1 MSLGTSAFPVIG
13 LLATSAAERVGEWS
27 VGAAGP
33 SMDETGGDRHPET
46 SLFEAEH
53 PVFGAG
59 AIDLRIGGI
68 SLRVAGLSARQQAD
82 LAARYGIFARPLGG
96 EVGRELE
103 IEVRRSPVD
112 GYLKVRRQ
120 VPAELYRLLMR
131 REGGNLLAWSYE
143 WAGLC
148 RFEERKATLLA
159 ASEERIV
166 FDRCV
171 ENFLRVVF
179 AHLALEKGGI
189 LLHGAAVVRDG
200 RAYVFFGPSGSG
212 KTTVT
217 TLSAGS
223 RILSD
228 DLILIV
234 PEGKGFAASS
244 VPFRGLLAPPA
255 TEDRT
260 YPLAGL
266 FRLVKDSEVYLEDV
280 SRPRAVGEVVQSL
293 PFVTDRPEAAPRIL
307 EVVSDLAGLVAVKRL
322 HFRKDASFWGIVES
336 Q

>member
-1 MSLGTSAFPVIG
+1 M
-13 LLATSAAERVGEWS
+13 LATAAAERVGEGS
-27 VGAAGP
+27 VDRVGP
-33 SMDETGGDRHPET
+33 SMEETGGDRHPDAR
-46 SLFEAEH
+46 LFEAQH
-53 PVFGAG
+53 PAFGAG
-59 AIDLRIGGI
+59 AIELRIGGI
-68 SLRVAGLSARQQAD
+68 SVRVTGLSARQHAD
-82 LAARYGIFARPLGG
+82 LAARYGIFARPRGG
-96 EVGRELE
+96 EAVRDLE

-112 GYLKVRRQ
+112 GFLKVSRQ
-120 VPAELYRLLMR
+120 VPAEFYRLLMR
-131 REGGNLLAWSYE
+131 REGGALLAWAYE

-148 RFEERKATLLA
+148 RFEEKKATLLA
-159 ASEERIV
+159 ASEERVV

-200 RAYVFFGPSGSG
+200 RAHVFFGPSGSG

-217 TLSAGS
+217 TLSGGS

-234 PEGKGFAASS
+234 PEGKTFVASS
-244 VPFRGLLAPPA
+244 VPFRGLLAPAA

-260 YPLAGL
+260 YPLAWL
-266 FRLVKDSEVYLEDV
+266 FRLVKDSEVFIEDL
-280 SRPRAVGEVVQSL
+280 SRPRAVGEIVQSL

-307 EVVSDLAGLVAVKRL
+307 EVVSDIAGLVAVRRL